1 MSCPTFI
8 QPVAEPIENN
18 TFLSC
23 GDHSDGLFPHMG
35 TVIDVILK
43 DKYLIW
49 REKEKENSIKQW
61 LHYKMLHFAFTIIA
75 STKSH
80 ITFL

>member
-18 TFLSC
+18 TFLFC

-43 DKYLIW
+43 DKYLI
-49 REKEKENSIKQW
+49 
-61 LHYKMLHFAFTIIA
+61 
-75 STKSH
+75 
-80 ITFL
+80 